1 METRWRTL
9 LNLGLAALA
18 AVAAALLLSN
28 LFSSPKAPAQTSR
41 ARSAGQAAKSRSAA
55 PPRTGHIFQPVGR
68 AAGPATAP
76 RMNITILGVVAG
88 PKGAFI
94 LARSGGSDVL
104 RVEVGGSL
112 GPYIVK
118 EIRPDAVIFTKGRGG
133 PRREVRWQRH
143 MDYLLGP
150 EQGPET
156 PPRPKTPAAR

>member
-1 METRWRTL
+1 
-9 LNLGLAALA
+9 
-18 AVAAALLLSN
+18 
-28 LFSSPKAPAQTSR
+28 
-41 ARSAGQAAKSRSAA
+41 
-55 PPRTGHIFQPVGR
+55 
-68 AAGPATAP
+68 
-76 RMNITILGVVAG
+76 MNITILGVVAG

-94 LARSGGSDVL
+94 LARSGGSEVL

-118 EIRPDAVIFTKGRGG
+118 EIRPDAVIFTKGKGG

-156 PPRPKTPAAR
+156 PPRPKTPAGR